1 MTICE
6 FWYVVFAKPLAQ
18 RQVNPRDHGGTRNIW
33 VAKSSTER
41 SQWKRSSIARA
52 GWGDEWI
59 SAPGLG
65 TLRTAIWQN
74 VATMVEAVKTG
85 DPADGGLVSGRLYT
99 LKGADTPESS
109 DSPEAAEIAKLMELF
124 DGDSVHRLVT
134 DMRKA
139 VAAGGSQT

>member
-6 FWYVVFAKPLAQ
+6 FWYVVFAKPVARPQ
-18 RQVNPRDHGGTRNIW
+18 ANARDHAVREISRFP
-33 VAKSSTER
+33 KSARER

-109 DSPEAAEIAKLMELF
+109 DTAEAAEIANLTELS

-134 DMRKA
+134 DLRKA
-139 VAAGGSQT
+139 AAAGGSQT

>member
-1 MTICE
+1 
-6 FWYVVFAKPLAQ
+6 
-18 RQVNPRDHGGTRNIW
+18 
-33 VAKSSTER
+33 
-41 SQWKRSSIARA
+41 
-52 GWGDEWI
+52 
-59 SAPGLG
+59 
-65 TLRTAIWQN
+65 
-74 VATMVEAVKTG
+74 MVEAVKTG